1 MARLFFAAVLL
12 LAAAL
17 GHAQMKAPGDVGI
30 DEKLG
35 AQVAM
40 DAVLKDENGNEI
52 TLRRLIDKPTILIFN
67 YFSCPSICPVLIS
80 NMVDVVNRLQLE
92 PGREFRLVAVSFD
105 PRDMPERRARRR
117 PTI

>member
-1 MARLFFAAVLL
+1 MARLFFVAVLL
-12 LAAAL
+12 LGVAL
-17 GHAQMKAPGDVGI
+17 GNAQMKAPGDIGI

-52 TLRRLIDKPTILIFN
+52 TLGRLIDKPTILIFN
-67 YFSCPSICPVLIS
+67 YFSCPGICPVLLS
-80 NMVDVVNRLQLE
+80 NMVEVVNRMQLE

-105 PRDMPERRARRR
+105 PGTCRKRRARKR
-117 PTI
+117 PIT